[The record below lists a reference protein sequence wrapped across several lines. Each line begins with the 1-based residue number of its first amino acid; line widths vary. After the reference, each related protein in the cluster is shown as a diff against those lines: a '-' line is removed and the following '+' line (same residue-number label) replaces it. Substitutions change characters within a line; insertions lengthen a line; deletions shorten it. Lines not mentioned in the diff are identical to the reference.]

1 MPKVQ
6 ALVEQFFGKKPS
18 KGVNPDEVV
27 AMGAAIQGGVLKGDV
42 KDIVLLDVTPL
53 SLGIETMGGVFTR
66 LIPRNTTIPTKKSQP
81 FTTAV
86 DNQTQVGVKV
96 LQGERELA
104 ADNKLL
110 GHFDLIGIAPAPRGV
125 PQIEVGFDIDA
136 NGIVNVSARD
146 KATGKEQQI
155 TIQSSGGL
163 SEAEID
169 RMVKEAEANAE
180 SDKKKKQSIEAKNDA
195 QSLIYQTEKSLIDH
209 KAKLSAD
216 DISTIENDIK
226 SLKTALESD
235 DGDQIK
241 SLSDR
246 LQQSAQKIGQAVYQ
260 SGQSRS
266 GGSSG
271 GSGSGSGSAGP
282 SGGSSDGTVD
292 AEYKETNSKKWPFS
306 A

>member
-1 MPKVQ
+1 LLVGGMTRVPKVQ
-6 ALVEQFFGKKPS
+6 KLVEQFFGKTPS

-110 GHFDLIGIAPAPRGV
+110 GNFDLVGIAPAPRNV
-125 PQIEVGFDIDA
+125 PQIEVSFDIDA

-163 SEAEID
+163 SEAEIE
-169 RMVKEAEANAE
+169 RMVKEAEANSA
-180 SDKKKKQSIEAKNDA
+180 SDKKRKQAIEAKNEA
-195 QSLIYQTEKSLIDH
+195 ESLLYQTEKSLNEH
-209 KAKLSAD
+209 RAKVSSEDVATIESDIKNLRGALDSAD
-216 DISTIENDIK
+216 S
-226 SLKTALESD
+226 
-235 DGDQIK
+235 DQIK
-241 SLSDR
+241 SLADK
-246 LQQSAQKIGQAVYQ
+246 LQQSSQKIGQSVYQ
-260 SGQSRS
+260 SGKSS
-266 GGSSG
+266 GGASSSGSSG
-271 GSGSGSGSAGP
+271 P
-282 SGGSSDGTVD
+282 TDGTVD
-292 AEYKETNSKKWPFS
+292 AEYKDATKK
-306 A
+306 